1 MKNVA
6 DCQGEGAGKGNVAET
21 KVRKSG
27 NKRVRGR
34 EPVRNPAETRQKP
47 VRNPAEPAENRVR
60 KPGRK
65 PERVE
70 KNQSRSS

>member
-1 MKNVA
+1 MREIRTYPEWEP
-6 DCQGEGAGKGNVAET
+6 GPGNQ
-21 KVRKSG
+21 VRKPG